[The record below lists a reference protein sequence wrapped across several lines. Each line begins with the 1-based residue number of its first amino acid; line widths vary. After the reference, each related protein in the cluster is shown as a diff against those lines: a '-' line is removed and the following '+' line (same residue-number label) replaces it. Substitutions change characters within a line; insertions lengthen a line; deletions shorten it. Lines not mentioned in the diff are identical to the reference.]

1 MTKES
6 ILHPVVPTTEEGGVF
21 IGASIKGVPAGHLV
35 TRMPSW
41 MVPGD
46 NLSSADLTGE
56 EDTADTMPRVKGMMV
71 HPSMVTV
78 GAGDVAEEGV
88 EGGGVAAG
96 EDTTGGTRE
105 NEEERTVG
113 NLLNQH
119 RKAMMTE
126 TNNRNSLYMSTP
138 GLF

>member
-6 ILHPVVPTTEEGGVF
+6 ILHPVVPTTEGGGAF

-56 EDTADTMPRVKGMMV
+56 EDTADTMPRSVKYCRKIFVLIKLGLD
-71 HPSMVTV
+71 PFESLF
-78 GAGDVAEEGV
+78 
-88 EGGGVAAG
+88 
-96 EDTTGGTRE
+96 
-105 NEEERTVG
+105 
-113 NLLNQH
+113 NL
-119 RKAMMTE
+119 
-126 TNNRNSLYMSTP
+126 
-138 GLF
+138 